1 MRLIIMVAMFRP
13 MTFLAVAAAGLF
25 SSTLTFAQTPP
36 PGAPFDASKHPN
48 PVITFVEMK
57 DFKDAASDQVRKAS
71 DIELLGLSQDQG
83 RRESVEI
90 AEGHFVKNMSILN
103 IRTDVTFY
111 PVVRQKFKLAGGG
124 ELVLYSFKFPRVALP
139 REYARIILNE
149 AAIEK
154 KKKPSEMRFGGTAP
168 EQLEI
173 RGARG
178 LLWKKDGQTTIY
190 WQEEGVGHVVMGM
203 LDQQELFRVI
213 E

>member
-1 MRLIIMVAMFRP
+1 
-13 MTFLAVAAAGLF
+13 
-25 SSTLTFAQTPP
+25 
-36 PGAPFDASKHPN
+36 
-48 PVITFVEMK
+48 
-57 DFKDAASDQVRKAS
+57 
-71 DIELLGLSQDQG
+71 
-83 RRESVEI
+83 
-90 AEGHFVKNMSILN
+90 MSILN
-103 IRTDVTFY
+103 FRTDVTFY
-111 PVVRQKFKLAGGG
+111 PVVRQKFKLAGGMD
-124 ELVLYSFKFPRVALP
+124 LVLYSFKFPRVALP

-173 RGARG
+173 RGARS

-213 E
+213 EDLL